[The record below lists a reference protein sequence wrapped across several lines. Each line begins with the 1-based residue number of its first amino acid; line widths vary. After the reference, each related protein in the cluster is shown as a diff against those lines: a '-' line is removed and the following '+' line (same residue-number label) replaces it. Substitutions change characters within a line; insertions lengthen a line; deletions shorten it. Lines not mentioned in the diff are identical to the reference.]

1 LPHCQYNLF
10 IKLSYNSVT
19 IVIFILVVILNR
31 KFTRTIPNKCVYN
44 SDRNKSLKLGRI
56 DIVKRILLWI
66 FLLSSLLTSCNYPT
80 RARRSPG
87 GLSASNLRATL
98 QAQKSPGVPLG
109 TSTALPVVL
118 PATQSPSF
126 ATASPPPTPTPG
138 EAPLTYIY
146 MVQVGDT
153 LPAVALRFDVSTDQ
167 IGADISL
174 PGEGFL
180 PGGILL
186 KIPNHLNKTLPAAL
200 LLPDGELVNSPDA
213 VDFDIQAFIDQAGG
227 YLSTYQ
233 EPVEGQT
240 VSGAAIVKRVAVE
253 TSINPRLL
261 LALLEFRSGWVLG
274 QPSNPKALVYP
285 LGFGVPGHR
294 GLYEELKIAA
304 THLGIGYYGWR
315 DGSWLEV
322 TFQDGRSGR
331 LDPQINAGTAGL
343 ENLFSKFY
351 NQAEWE
357 EKLFGQDSF
366 LSLYRAIFG
375 DYWARAAAIGPLF
388 PEGLS
393 QPALQ
398 LPFAAGESWSLTGGP
413 HRSWNTGSPLGALD
427 FSPITGGGVC
437 AVSSAWATAVAPG
450 IVARAENNVV
460 ALDLDGDGNEQT
472 GWVVIYLHVAK
483 EGMIA
488 AGTRVAQ
495 DAPLGHP
502 SCEGGAATGK
512 HVHLAR
518 KYNGE
523 WLATDGPLPMELGG
537 WQVIAG
543 KQIYQGELIKDGQ
556 VVEAYPGGGRR
567 TLIQRPKP

>member
-1 LPHCQYNLF
+1 VKSYVIYIALF
-10 IKLSYNSVT
+10 
-19 IVIFILVVILNR
+19 
-31 KFTRTIPNKCVYN
+31 
-44 SDRNKSLKLGRI
+44 GM
-56 DIVKRILLWI
+56 
-66 FLLSSLLTSCNYPT
+66 LLSGCNYPT
-80 RARRSPG
+80 GSERSPA
-87 GLSASNLRATL
+87 GLSANDLRATL
-98 QAQKSPGVPLG
+98 RAQNPSAVQAG
-109 TSTALPVVL
+109 TATALPAGI
-118 PATQSPSF
+118 PAAPSPTFTTSG
-126 ATASPPPTPTPG
+126 PPPTPTPG
-138 EAPLTYIY
+138 AAPLTYAY
-146 MVQVGDT
+146 HVQSGDT
-153 LPAVALRFDVSTDQ
+153 LPAVALRFGVSSDQ
-167 IGADISL
+167 IAADSPL
-174 PGEGFL
+174 PSEGFL
-180 PGGILL
+180 PDGLLL
-186 KIPNHLNKTLPAAL
+186 KIPNHLNRTLPADQ
-200 LLPDGELVNSPDA
+200 LLPDSELVDSPSA
-213 VDFDIQAFIDQAGG
+213 ADFDIQAFIDQAGG

-233 EPVEGQT
+233 EKVEGQN

-261 LALLEFRSGWVLG
+261 LALLEYRSGWVLG
-274 QPSNPKALVYP
+274 QPSNSKTLVYP
-285 LGFGVPGHR
+285 LGFGVPGHS
-294 GLYEELKIAA
+294 GLYEELKITA

-315 DGSWLEV
+315 DGSWLEL
-322 TFQDGRSGR
+322 TFQDNRKGR
-331 LDPQINAGTAGL
+331 LDPQVNAGTAGL

-351 NQAEWE
+351 NQAVWE

-366 LSLYRAIFG
+366 LSLYRAMFG

-393 QPALQ
+393 QPVLQ

-427 FSPITGGGVC
+427 FSPITGEGVC

-450 IVARAENNVV
+450 VVARADHNVV

-472 GWVVIYLHVAK
+472 GWVVIYLHVAT

-523 WLATDGPLPMELGG
+523 WLATNGPLPMELGG
-537 WQVIAG
+537 WRVIAG
-543 KQIYQGELIKDGQ
+543 ERIYEGELEKDGQ
-556 VVEAYPGGGRR
+556 VVKANPGGGRAS
-567 TLIQRPKP
+567 LIERPKP

>member
-1 LPHCQYNLF
+1 
-10 IKLSYNSVT
+10 
-19 IVIFILVVILNR
+19 
-31 KFTRTIPNKCVYN
+31 
-44 SDRNKSLKLGRI
+44 
-56 DIVKRILLWI
+56 VKQILLV
-66 FLLSSLLTSCNYPT
+66 FALFCSLVTACNYPT
-80 RARRSPG
+80 GVRRNPG
-87 GLSASNLRATL
+87 GLSVSDLRATL
-98 QAQKSPGVPLG
+98 QAQNSSGSPAGSPAG
-109 TSTALPVVL
+109 SPSGSTTPLPVVVD
-118 PATQSPSF
+118 ATQPSSLT
-126 ATASPPPTPTPG
+126 TAGPPPTPTPG
-138 EAPLTYIY
+138 EAPPTYAY
-146 MVQVGDT
+146 HVQVGDT
-153 LPAVALRFDVSTDQ
+153 LPALAARFGVSPEQ
-167 IGADISL
+167 VGADVPLS
-174 PGEGFL
+174 GDGFL
-180 PGGILL
+180 PGGLLL
-186 KIPNHLNKTLPAAL
+186 KIPNQLSKTLPAAL
-200 LLPDGELVNSPDA
+200 LLPDSELVNSPSA
-213 VDFDIQAFIDQAGG
+213 VGFDIEAFIDKAGG
-227 YLSTYQ
+227 YLSTYH
-233 EPVEGQT
+233 ESVDGQD
-240 VSGAAIVKRVAVE
+240 VSGASIVKRVAVE
-253 TSINPRLL
+253 TSTNPRLL
-261 LALLEFRSGWVLG
+261 LALLEYRSGWVLG
-274 QPSNPKALVYP
+274 QPVSQKSLTFPM
-285 LGFGVPGHR
+285 GFGVPGHS
-294 GLYEELKIAA
+294 GLYEELKITA

-315 DGSWLEV
+315 DGSWLEL
-322 TFQDGRSGR
+322 TFQDSRHGR

-366 LSLYRAIFG
+366 LSLYRSMFG
-375 DYWARAAAIGPLF
+375 DYWERAASVGPLF
-388 PEGLS
+388 PQGLS
-393 QPALQ
+393 QPVMQ
-398 LPFAAGESWSLTGGP
+398 LPFAPGESWSLTGGP

-427 FSPITGGGVC
+427 FSPITGGAVC
-437 AVSSAWATAVAPG
+437 AISSAWTTAVAPG
-450 IVARAENNVV
+450 VITRAENNVV

>member
-1 LPHCQYNLF
+1 VKSFFFL
-10 IKLSYNSVT
+10 
-19 IVIFILVVILNR
+19 VIL
-31 KFTRTIPNKCVYN
+31 F
-44 SDRNKSLKLGRI
+44 G
-56 DIVKRILLWI
+56 
-66 FLLSSLLTSCNYPT
+66 FLLTGCNYPT
-80 RARRSPG
+80 GSGRRQS
-87 GLSASNLRATL
+87 GLSVNDLRATL
-98 QAQKSPGVPLG
+98 QAQNTSASPIES
-109 TSTALPVVL
+109 STALPVVGS
-118 PATQSPSF
+118 ATQTPPL
-126 ATASPPPTPTPG
+126 ATAGPPPGPTPG
-138 EAPLTYIY
+138 EGPPTYSY
-146 MVQVGDT
+146 RVQVGDT
-153 LPAVALRFDVSTDQ
+153 LPALAARFEVSPDQ
-167 IGADISL
+167 IGADTPL
-174 PGEGFL
+174 PSDGLL
-180 PGGILL
+180 PAGLLL
-186 KIPNHLNKTLPAAL
+186 KIPNHLSKTLPAAL
-200 LLPDGELVNSPDA
+200 LLPDSELVNAPSA
-213 VDFDIQAFIDQAGG
+213 VGFDIQSYIDQAGG

-233 EPVEGQT
+233 ESVEGQK
-240 VSGAAIVKRVAVE
+240 VSGAAIVQRVAVE
-253 TSINPRLL
+253 TSTNPRLL

-274 QPSNPKALVYP
+274 QPVNPKRLTYP
-285 LGFGVPGHR
+285 MGFGVPNHS
-294 GLYEELKIAA
+294 GLYEELKITA

-315 DGSWLEV
+315 DGSWLQL
-322 TFQDGRSGR
+322 TFQDGRLGR

-366 LSLYRAIFG
+366 LSLYRSMFG

-388 PEGLS
+388 PQGLS
-393 QPALQ
+393 QPVMQ

-427 FSPITGGGVC
+427 FSPITGGAVC
-437 AVSSAWATAVAPG
+437 AISSAWTTAVAPG
-450 IVARAENNVV
+450 VITRAANNVV

-488 AGTRVAQ
+488 AGNRVAQ

-537 WQVIAG
+537 WRVITG
-543 KQIYQGELIKDGQ
+543 KRIYEGELVKDGQ
-556 VVEAYPGGGRR
+556 VVDANPGGGHL
-567 TLIQRPKP
+567 TLIERPKP